1 MSAMTDPMEISGIVR
16 NACIQA
22 ALEGYEQAQIA
33 GLCQEGAWE
42 CAVDA
47 MRMVDLPEPFILVV
61 VGEDEAAVQHATLH
75 AGIAGQLVDLAAAV
89 VGFVR
94 ATP

>member
-47 MRMVDLPEPFILVV
+47 MRMVDLKEILRKTVAESPPPLPR
-61 VGEDEAAVQHATLH
+61 GPSSA
-75 AGIAGQLVDLAAAV
+75 
-89 VGFVR
+89 
-94 ATP
+94 